1 MNEMNNILEVQ
12 EDSVTGEL
20 YIQFTPD
27 MLSQMGWYKDD
38 TLEWVANDDGTTY
51 VQKKNERDFDVESL
65 DPDERSWYYD
75 GYGVK
80 RKKDE

>member
-1 MNEMNNILEVQ
+1 MNNILEVQ
-12 EDSVTGEL
+12 EDSDIGEL
-20 YIQFTPD
+20 YIQFTHG
-27 MLSQMGWYKDD
+27 MLSQMGWHEGDM
-38 TLEWVANDDGTTY
+38 LEWLDNGDGSY
-51 VQKKNERDFDVESL
+51 IIQKKVQDFDVESL

>member
-1 MNEMNNILEVQ
+1 MNNILEVQ
-12 EDSVTGEL
+12 EDSDIGEL

-27 MLSQMGWYKDD
+27 MLSQMGWHEDD
-38 TLEWVANDDGTTY
+38 TLEWVVNDDGTTY
-51 VQKKNERDFDVESL
+51 VQKKNERDFDIESL

>member
-1 MNEMNNILEVQ
+1 MNNILEVQ

-27 MLSQMGWYKDD
+27 MLSQMGWHEDD
-38 TLEWVANDDGTTY
+38 TLEWVVNDDGTTY
-51 VQKKNERDFDVESL
+51 VQKKNERDFDIESL

>member
-1 MNEMNNILEVQ
+1 MNNILEVQ
-12 EDSVTGEL
+12 EDSDTGDI

-27 MLSQMGWYKDD
+27 MLSQMGWYEDD
-38 TLEWVANDDGTTY
+38 TLEWVINDDGTTY
-51 VQKKNERDFDVESL
+51 IQKKNERDFDIESL